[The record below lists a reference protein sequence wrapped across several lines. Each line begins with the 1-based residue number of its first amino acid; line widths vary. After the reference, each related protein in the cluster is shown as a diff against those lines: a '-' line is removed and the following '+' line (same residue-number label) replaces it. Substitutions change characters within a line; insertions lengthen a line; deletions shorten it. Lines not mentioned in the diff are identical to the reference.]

1 MATATK
7 KCVNCKERDRNENM
21 KQTPNKQ
28 WFCGDDC
35 IAQYANKKY
44 QKVKQVKQYHVKVA
58 ANKKVKA
65 SNKAHAERKKAFKDN
80 DKPLREKA
88 AQSSCNAYIRK
99 RDAGEP
105 CLSCK
110 GKVNFNSYIG
120 GSGVNAG
127 HYKSRGGHPAL
138 RFEELNIH
146 VQCFRCNVHLSG
158 NIENYRINL
167 IDKIG
172 LDKVEWLEG
181 PHEPKK
187 YTCEQL
193 KQIELTYKQ
202 KLSNLT

>member
-58 ANKKVKA
+58 ENKKVKA

-80 DKPLREKA
+80 DKPLRIKA
-88 AQSSCNAYIRK
+88 AQMAFNAFIRARDAKLPCISCNRSTGAKI
-99 RDAGEP
+99 
-105 CLSCK
+105 
-110 GKVNFNSYIG
+110 
-120 GSGVNAG
+120 NAG
-127 HYKSRGGHPAL
+127 HYKSVGSTPAL
-138 RFEELNIH
+138 RFEELNCH
-146 VQCFRCNVHLSG
+146 LQCEHCNMFKSG
-158 NIENYRINL
+158 NIENYRPAL

-172 LDKVEWLEG
+172 LDKVIWLEG

-187 YTCEQL
+187 YTCAEL
-193 KQIELTYKQ
+193 KEIELLYKQ
-202 KLSNLT
+202 KIKKYLN